1 MKPYKTKIKQLSGT
15 DFKEIRKK
23 STGFYNEIKRQT
35 KKKPYVRSK
44 YFKKEKIFLELFWG
58 HLFEKNYWDQT
69 RRMKLFPCA
78 IELIRNSDFAP
89 VSKEN
94 VDKPSEILH
103 RFAGITATN
112 DCFLSR
118 SKRTN
123 TPIKNGLFRLFQ
135 STIINNCQKEKDPPL
150 IVAYKPRAEDLLYP
164 NYIKNS
170 KNNQAKINL
179 CARTNLST
187 HTHPHLTA
195 SFPYHS
201 K

>member
-58 HLFEKNYWDQT
+58 HFFETNYWDQT

-112 DCFLSR
+112 DLFFVQ
-118 SKRTN
+118 
-123 TPIKNGLFRLFQ
+123 IKEN
-135 STIINNCQKEKDPPL
+135 K
-150 IVAYKPRAEDLLYP
+150 
-164 NYIKNS
+164 
-170 KNNQAKINL
+170 
-179 CARTNLST
+179 
-187 HTHPHLTA
+187 HTHKKWLISA
-195 SFPYHS
+195 FPVDHH